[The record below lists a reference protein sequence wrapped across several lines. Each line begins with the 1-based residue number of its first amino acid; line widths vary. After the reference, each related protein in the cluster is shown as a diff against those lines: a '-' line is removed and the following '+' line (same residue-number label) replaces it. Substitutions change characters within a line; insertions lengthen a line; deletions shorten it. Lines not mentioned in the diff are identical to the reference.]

1 MVSAVDALRQR
12 LRERLKGTRPSP
24 PDVVRVG
31 GLPVEL
37 SRAYLPYLPAAF
49 SPAAVLIPVLDRPQ
63 GLSLL
68 LTERAQAMRTHAG
81 QIAFPGGRIEP
92 GDADAVAAAL
102 RETEEEVGLAREFVD
117 VLGYLDDQVVI
128 SGFRVTPVVGLVRPG
143 YSLRLDPTEVA
154 RVFEVPLDY
163 VIDPGNH
170 RPRRVLLGGQELHL
184 KDVAYEGDTIWGATG
199 GMLITLAA
207 TLADAAP
214 ESTHDHR

>member
-1 MVSAVDALRQR
+1 MTVEAQGELAELEPR
-12 LRERLKGTRPSP
+12 LRARLHPLTGIDHDRHRPVTDP
-24 PDVVRVG
+24 RTPGKD
-31 GLPVEL
+31 E
-37 SRAYLPYLPAAF
+37 ADYT
-49 SPAAVLIPVLDRPQ
+49 PAAVLAGLIARPE
-63 GLSLL
+63 GLSVL
-68 LTERAQAMRTHAG
+68 LTRRSDALRRHSG
-81 QIAFPGGRIEP
+81 QVALPGGRAEP
-92 GDADAVAAAL
+92 GETPVQTAL
-102 RETEEEVGLAREFVD
+102 REAEEEVGLAREFVD

>member
-1 MVSAVDALRQR
+1 MSGVDALRRR
-12 LRERLKGTRPSP
+12 LREALRDTRPSP
-24 PDVVRVG
+24 PGVVRVG

-37 SRAYLPYLPAAF
+37 SRAYLPYLPATF

-92 GDADAVAAAL
+92 GDADAAAAAL
-102 RETEEEVGLAREFVD
+102 REAEEEVGLAREFVD
-117 VLGYLDDQVVI
+117 VLGYLDDQVVV

-143 YSLRLDPTEVA
+143 FALRLDPTEVA

-163 VIDPGNH
+163 VIDPKNH

-184 KDVAYEGDTIWGATG
+184 KDLAYEGDTIWGATG
-199 GMLITLAA
+199 GMLIALAA
-207 TLADAAP
+207 TLADAAA
-214 ESTHDHR
+214 EATHDHR